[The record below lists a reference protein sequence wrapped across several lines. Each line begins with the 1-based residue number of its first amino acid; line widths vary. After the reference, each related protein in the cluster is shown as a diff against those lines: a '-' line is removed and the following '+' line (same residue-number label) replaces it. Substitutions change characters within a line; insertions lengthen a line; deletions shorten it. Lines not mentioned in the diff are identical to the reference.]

1 MNAKLDAAVAY
12 LRGRKKYI
20 TDIGCKFVP
29 TDSANTDIAETVRQY
44 RLEVEKQ
51 PSVKLV
57 KKGSK

>member
-12 LRGRKKYI
+12 LRGRKKYVI
-20 TDIGCKFVP
+20 DVGCKFVP

-44 RLEVEKQ
+44 RLDVEKQ
-51 PSVKLV
+51 PAVKLV